1 MSKNT
6 MLFITRYAFLPLVLV
21 IKLVS
26 PLFATLFT
34 ALLGGRQEEDEGED
48 D

>member
-26 PLFATLFT
+26 PLFASLFT
-34 ALLGGRQEEDEGED
+34 ALLGGRQEEEGED